1 MATINE
7 NIAKNIIM
15 LRKERKWT
23 QQDLA
28 DQLNYSDK
36 TISKWERGDSTP
48 DIEMLAKVAEVFNVD
63 INFLITEHS
72 AFEVKSLQ
80 NKNYKFVRGLLIV
93 ILMCVAIYTISTIIF
108 TFPTLR
114 NPENAKKFW
123 VSFVFAI
130 PFCSIIC
137 YFYARRSHYW
147 LMQMICVS
155 VFIWSLIASLFC
167 VGLVIGYYTFW
178 MLFLVGVPIQA
189 AICLFFFW
197 RKTF

>member
-28 DQLNYSDK
+28 DKLNYSDK

-80 NKNYKFVRGLLIV
+80 NKN
-93 ILMCVAIYTISTIIF
+93 
-108 TFPTLR
+108 
-114 NPENAKKFW
+114 
-123 VSFVFAI
+123 
-130 PFCSIIC
+130 
-137 YFYARRSHYW
+137 
-147 LMQMICVS
+147 
-155 VFIWSLIASLFC
+155 
-167 VGLVIGYYTFW
+167 
-178 MLFLVGVPIQA
+178 
-189 AICLFFFW
+189 
-197 RKTF
+197 

>member
-1 MATINE
+1 MASINE
-7 NIAKNIIM
+7 NIAKNIIL

-28 DQLNYSDK
+28 ERVNYSDK
-36 TISKWERGDSTP
+36 TISKWERGESTP
-48 DIEMLAKVAEVFNVD
+48 DIEMLCKVAEVFNVD
-63 INFLITEHS
+63 INFLIAEHS
-72 AFEVKSLQ
+72 NLEVKNLQ
-80 NKNYKFVRGLLIV
+80 NQNYKFVRGLLIV
-93 ILMCVAIYTISTIIF
+93 ILVCVAIFTISTIIF

-114 NPENAKKFW
+114 DPQNAKRFW
-123 VSFVFAI
+123 VAFVFAI
-130 PFCSIIC
+130 PFCSLVCI
-137 YFYARRSHYW
+137 FYSRRSHYW

-167 VGLVIGYYTFW
+167 VGLVMGYYAFW

-197 RKTF
+197 KRTF